1 MDTKKFVLGTL
12 AGGVAYF
19 LLGFIIYAILM
30 EDFFAAH
37 TVKGIG
43 KSETEMKY
51 YPMVVGN
58 LAHAALLSFVFLK
71 WANIKTFSSGLVGG
85 AIIGFL
91 MVAGFD
97 LLLYDTTK
105 FMSMVGTLTDIVVYT
120 IMTGLVGGVVGAV
133 LGMGSKE

>member
-19 LLGFIIYAILM
+19 LLGFIIYALLM

-37 TVKGIG
+37 TVKGIA

-91 MVAGFD
+91 MATGFD
-97 LLLYDTTK
+97 LVLYDTSK
-105 FMSMVGTLTDIVVYT
+105 IMSIVGVLADIVVYT
-120 IMTGLVGGVVGAV
+120 IMTGLVGGVVGTV